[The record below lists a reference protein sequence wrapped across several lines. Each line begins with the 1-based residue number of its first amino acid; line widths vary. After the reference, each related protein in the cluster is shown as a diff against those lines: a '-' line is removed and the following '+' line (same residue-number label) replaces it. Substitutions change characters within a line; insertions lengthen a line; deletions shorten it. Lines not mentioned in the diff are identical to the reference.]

1 MKIYLIHVQKMKIC
15 RTITKN
21 IYIYIY
27 KRVRLVLLFNRV
39 FEKFYFFS
47 FKLIILNVFRLF

>member
-15 RTITKN
+15 RTITK
-21 IYIYIY
+21 YIYIY

>member
-15 RTITKN
+15 RTITKY